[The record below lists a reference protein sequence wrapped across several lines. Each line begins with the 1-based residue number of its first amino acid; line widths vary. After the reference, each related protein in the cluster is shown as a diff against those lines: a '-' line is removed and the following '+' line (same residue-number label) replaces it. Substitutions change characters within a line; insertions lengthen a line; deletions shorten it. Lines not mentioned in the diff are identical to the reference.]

1 MPSLKKFPWVSL
13 ALLLVTY
20 STLGWLLSA
29 FKDPWFVW
37 AIVVIGVFLIAAS
50 LSSPWSNIRNGLARL
65 FKSDTRAFLFTVVAA
80 FLTVLITTWF
90 HIFAHALVVISA
102 CTLFRLDAQTAKLR
116 EGQIFWISTIVSLA
130 GLGLGAFVHTVI

>member
-50 LSSPWSNIRNGLARL
+50 LSSPWSNIRNGFARL

-102 CTLFRLDAQTAKLR
+102 CTLFRLDAQTAKLS
-116 EGQIFWISTIVSLA
+116 EAQIFWISTIVSLA
-130 GLGLGAFVHTVI
+130 GLSLGAVVHTVI